1 MLAAEDA
8 QDQRDR
14 SGQPR
19 PRGGHSPP
27 ETRVA
32 HSWQS
37 PWPTVKVICSLCE
50 REGRPGSLGEREP
63 FDNPAVTH
71 GLCAPHKELLLESI
85 PSRSFPDVELL
96 IVVRLNDTAL
106 YEYLRQSF
114 AGVHRVKVI
123 ADRRRWDRRREQRL
137 MTDDRRQK
145 ETRRIRQGKV
155 SPLGYT
161 VVRFRRKS
169 EP

>member
-1 MLAAEDA
+1 
-8 QDQRDR
+8 
-14 SGQPR
+14 
-19 PRGGHSPP
+19 
-27 ETRVA
+27 
-32 HSWQS
+32 
-37 PWPTVKVICSLCE
+37 
-50 REGRPGSLGEREP
+50 
-63 FDNPAVTH
+63 VTH